1 MAIIKS
7 GASSDLWT
15 VDATSKAGRVTPYDV
30 LGNYRG
36 VKRTYRA
43 ASIIPYVPAV
53 TVNRTIFT
61 IGGSATTTVTV
72 KRIVVTGSTLT
83 AVAYIAINAVRY
95 STATTGGT
103 STNLPQV
110 VMDTNNAAGTAAQ
123 VRTYTAVPT
132 DGTLVGTIASRR
144 VLMQATTAAAA
155 GVLHEPM
162 IFDFGDMNDTQG
174 MVLRGVAQECALLFP
189 VAPATTPTIA
199 VEVEWTEE

>member
-1 MAIIKS
+1 MAVIKS
-7 GASSDLWT
+7 GVTSDQLT
-15 VDATSKAGRVTPYDV
+15 IDATSKAARVTPYDV

-53 TVNRTIFT
+53 TADRTIFT
-61 IGGSATTTVTV
+61 IGGSATTVVTV
-72 KRIVVTGSTLT
+72 KRIIVTGSTLT
-83 AVAYIAINAVRY
+83 AVAYITINAVRY

-110 VMDTNNAAGTAAQ
+110 ALDTNNAAGTAAQ
-123 VRTYTAVPT
+123 VRTYTAVAT
-132 DGTLVGTIASRR
+132 DGTLVGTIASQR

-155 GVLHEPM
+155 GMVHEPM
-162 IFDFGDMNDTQG
+162 IFNFGDMDDIQG
-174 MVLRGVAQECALLFP
+174 MVLRGTSQECALVFP

-199 VEVEWTEE
+199 VMVEWTEE